1 MSVYKAILKSL
12 KACTTTIIVYFT
24 VFAIFGNLSAKATT
38 SSREKMFKD
47 SKVTVAI
54 TDHDKSTLSQGLV
67 KYLKDTQNVVS
78 PKTKSIREM
87 NDNVRFLIYDYALI
101 IPDDFS
107 EKALSGKT
115 ENLLEYVAPGQTAPQ
130 FLLSEK
136 INTYIQ
142 NVMVY
147 LKSGYSENEAIEL
160 ANKNMTKLSKTTATV
175 LDTADKNHRS
185 YYTGMFTFNGY
196 TLLMMVCISVCGVL
210 SFTKEEDVRNRINV
224 SGMPFKTRNTAS
236 ILAVITIGFIITTAV
251 NIAVAITGA
260 SDYNDKLL
268 FYCLNSY
275 VLMLVGLGLA
285 FLISAITTNS
295 NIVNM
300 ITNMLVLSMSF
311 LCGVF
316 IDLAFLSENIVKAAH
331 FMPLYWYTAAV
342 RYINDTAI
350 NKIFSTTFFEY
361 LLLQLLFA
369 TIFFG
374 AGLVI
379 SKKKEQYAI

>member
-1 MSVYKAILKSL
+1 
-12 KACTTTIIVYFT
+12 
-24 VFAIFGNLSAKATT
+24 
-38 SSREKMFKD
+38 
-47 SKVTVAI
+47 
-54 TDHDKSTLSQGLV
+54 
-67 KYLKDTQNVVS
+67 
-78 PKTKSIREM
+78 
-87 NDNVRFLIYDYALI
+87 
-101 IPDDFS
+101 
-107 EKALSGKT
+107 
-115 ENLLEYVAPGQTAPQ
+115 
-130 FLLSEK
+130 
-136 INTYIQ
+136 
-142 NVMVY
+142 
-147 LKSGYSENEAIEL
+147 
-160 ANKNMTKLSKTTATV
+160 
-175 LDTADKNHRS
+175 
-185 YYTGMFTFNGY
+185 
-196 TLLMMVCISVCGVL
+196 
-210 SFTKEEDVRNRINV
+210 
-224 SGMPFKTRNTAS
+224 MPFKTRNTAS

-275 VLMLVGLGLA
+275 VLMLIGLGLA

-295 NIVNM
+295 NIVSM

-311 LCGVF
+311 FCGVF
-316 IDLAFLSENIVKAAH
+316 IDLAFLSKNIVKAAH

-342 RYINDTAI
+342 RYINDTDI